1 MIELFQMKC
10 FGAVA
15 EELHF
20 GRAAA
25 RLFMTQPPL
34 SRQIQLLEQTL
45 GVQLLERSSRSV
57 RLTAAGKVF
66 HEDSRAVLALASRAV
81 ETARR
86 TASGEAGRIVLGY
99 TAVTGYA
106 LIPDL
111 ITALQQRF
119 PSIDIVLREMVSSDQ
134 LAALAAHS
142 IDLAFMRPVISEQA
156 FGYVLAAREPML
168 LALPAN
174 HPLASKPR
182 IAMRDMAH
190 QPFIMYAPV
199 EGSYFHQKIAA
210 LFAASGSTPHC
221 VQQIA
226 QTHTI
231 LALVKAG
238 VGMAIVPTSAQS
250 LMMENI
256 VYRPLWRK
264 DVFAELYLAWP
275 LEHRNP
281 ALDMVRAFTV
291 EHLAGSRLIEHGSP
305 QRASVSGRSKKKA

>member
-1 MIELFQMKC
+1 MIDLFQMKC

-34 SRQIQLLEQTL
+34 SRQIQLLEQAL

-66 HEDSRAVLALASRAV
+66 HEDSRAVLALAGRAV

-99 TAVTGYA
+99 TAVASYA

-111 ITALQQRF
+111 ITALQARF
-119 PSIDIVLREMVSSDQ
+119 PGIDIVLREMVSSEQ
-134 LAALAAHS
+134 HAALAAHGM
-142 IDLAFMRPVISEQA
+142 DLGFLRPVLSEQA
-156 FGYVLAAREPML
+156 FGYVLASREPML
-168 LALPAN
+168 LALPAS
-174 HPLASKPR
+174 HPLAAKPR
-182 IAMRDMAH
+182 ITLRNMAS

-210 LFAASGSTPHC
+210 LFAATGVSPHF

-238 VGMAIVPTSAQS
+238 VGMAIVPASAQS
-250 LMMENI
+250 LRMEHI

-281 ALDMVRAFTV
+281 ALDTVRDFIVAY
-291 EHLAGSRLIEHGSP
+291 LAEAGLNGQGLPERAMGSARVK
-305 QRASVSGRSKKKA
+305 RGR

>member
-1 MIELFQMKC
+1 MVELFQMKC

-66 HEDSRAVLALASRAV
+66 HEDSRAVLALAGLAI

-111 ITALQQRF
+111 ITALQKRF
-119 PSIDIVLREMVSSDQ
+119 PGIDIVLREMVSSEQ
-134 LAALAAHS
+134 HAALAAHS
-142 IDLAFMRPVISEQA
+142 IDLAFLRPVLSEQP
-156 FGYVLAAREPML
+156 FGYVLASREAMMLAIPAR
-168 LALPAN
+168 
-174 HPLASKPR
+174 HPLAGKPR
-182 IAMRDMAH
+182 IALRDMAN

-210 LFAASGSTPHC
+210 LFAATGVSPHF

-238 VGMAIVPTSAQS
+238 VGMAIVPASAQS
-250 LMMENI
+250 LRMEGI

-275 LEHRNP
+275 LAHRNP
-281 ALDMVRAFTV
+281 ALDTVRDFTV
-291 EHLAGSRLIEHGSP
+291 EYLAGSRLIEKALP
-305 QRASVSGRSKKKA
+305 DQVLAPARAKKER